1 MNKKI
6 KLRHISSEEVEKKK
20 KEYLKSIKRKSKSPL
35 KLEIKIK
42 DVTELNPAS
51 EKALYLFLACESR
64 KWDVAKQYLK
74 ELKEELE
81 NPGLL
86 KYCKKGDDNG

>member
-1 MNKKI
+1 MKMNKKI
-6 KLRHISSEEVEKKK
+6 KLRHISSEKVEKKK
-20 KEYLKSIKRKSKSPL
+20 KEYLKSIKRKSPL

-42 DVTELNPAS
+42 DINELNPAS

-81 NPGLL
+81 NPGL
-86 KYCKKGDDNG
+86 KKFFKKSKGG